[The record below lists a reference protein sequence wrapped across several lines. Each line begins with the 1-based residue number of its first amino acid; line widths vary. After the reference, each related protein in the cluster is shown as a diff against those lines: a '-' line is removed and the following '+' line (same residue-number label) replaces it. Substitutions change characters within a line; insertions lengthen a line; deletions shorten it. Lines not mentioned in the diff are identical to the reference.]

1 MGFSIPICCLI
12 NFPQFP
18 QLLKN
23 FEMPRPKP
31 PGPDVVRPKGAM
43 GAYPFFVKICREE
56 HKKRFPD
63 EVVEFNEFTKKC
75 AERWK
80 TMTDKEKSKFNQMAE
95 LDRKRFSTE
104 MQTFN
109 SNNDG
114 VKKKR
119 TRRAKDPRAPKRPM
133 SAFFWFAQDERP
145 KVRAANPSFAV
156 GDIAKELGR
165 RWADATPAFKSTYEA
180 KAEKDRERYV
190 QDKQDFQQMLKDEK
204 NGIGSV
210 KSENTAGNESED

>member
-1 MGFSIPICCLI
+1 
-12 NFPQFP
+12 
-18 QLLKN
+18 
-23 FEMPRPKP
+23 MPRPKP
-31 PGPDVVRPKGAM
+31 PVDAVRPKGAM

-56 HKKRFPD
+56 HKKRFPE
-63 EVVEFNEFTKKC
+63 EVVDFNEFTKKC

-80 TMTDKEKSKFNQMAE
+80 TMADKEKSKFHQMAE

-104 MQTFN
+104 MITFN
-109 SNNDG
+109 SNVDG
-114 VKKKR
+114 IKKKR
-119 TRRAKDPRAPKRPM
+119 TRRAKDPRAPKRSM

-165 RWADATPAFKSTYEA
+165 RWSEVSPTLKSKYEG

-190 QDKQDFQQMLKDEK
+190 RDKQDFQQMLKDEK
-204 NGIGSV
+204 NGIGSI
-210 KSENTAGNESED
+210 KSEKGDESEDDEEEEIVEEENDSE

>member
-1 MGFSIPICCLI
+1 
-12 NFPQFP
+12 
-18 QLLKN
+18 
-23 FEMPRPKP
+23 
-31 PGPDVVRPKGAM
+31 M

-63 EVVEFNEFTKKC
+63 EVVDFNEFTKKC

-119 TRRAKDPRAPKRPM
+119 TRPIYTENGGARLFFTFYTI
-133 SAFFWFAQDERP
+133 SFVFLAFLVFLASQPAGRLAGWPVSRLAG
-145 KVRAANPSFAV
+145 KVQK
-156 GDIAKELGR
+156 G
-165 RWADATPAFKSTYEA
+165 
-180 KAEKDRERYV
+180 
-190 QDKQDFQQMLKDEK
+190 
-204 NGIGSV
+204 
-210 KSENTAGNESED
+210 

>member
-1 MGFSIPICCLI
+1 
-12 NFPQFP
+12 
-18 QLLKN
+18 
-23 FEMPRPKP
+23 MPRPKP
-31 PGPDVVRPKGAM
+31 PGPDVARPKGAM
-43 GAYPFFVKICREE
+43 GAYAFFVKICREE

-80 TMTDKEKSKFNQMAE
+80 TMTDKEKGKFHQMAE

-104 MQTFN
+104 ITTFN
-109 SNNDG
+109 TNNDG

-119 TRRAKDPRAPKRPM
+119 TRRAKDPRAPKRSM
-133 SAFFWFAQDERP
+133 SAFFWFAADERP

-156 GDIAKELGR
+156 GDIAKELGK
-165 RWADATPAFKSTYEA
+165 RWAEFGPTFKQKYEA

-190 QDKQDFQQMLKDEK
+190 NAKQDFQQMLKDEK
-204 NGIGSV
+204 NGIGSI
-210 KSENTAGNESED
+210 KSENNNPDSEDEDDEELMNENSNEVNNEEEQNESE